1 MGFSRAD
8 HPYKVI
14 VRGRPSPALIA
25 AFEGFE
31 AQDFDLGLTHLVGL
45 VPDQGVLFRLLRL
58 LRDLNIELVSVN
70 PVCEN
75 IIDPT

>member
-1 MGFSRAD
+1 MSVT
-8 HPYKVI
+8 PYKVI

-31 AQDFDLGLTHLVGL
+31 AQDSDHGLTHLVGL
-45 VPDQGVLFRLLRL
+45 VPDQRILFRLFRL

-70 PVCEN
+70 PLCEDV
-75 IIDPT
+75 IDPT